1 MYGKINMKKKNSVNE
16 GYIIGTLG
24 NGEANILVN
33 QVGLQA
39 KLKNYININGL
50 TGEAYLHKTRH
61 HYLKTEGRATFKQ
74 VHRFMKVTGR

>member
-1 MYGKINMKKKNSVNE
+1 VNE

-50 TGEAYLHKTRH
+50 TGEAFLHETRP
-61 HYLKTEGRATFKQ
+61 HYLKK
-74 VHRFMKVTGR
+74 